1 MISRPFCL
9 EIFHCYVVQTFEI
22 QRGAILSLGWI
33 IGRLLARVRSQT
45 LMDVDTDGADDES
58 ASKDIGVIS
67 DLALSKVVKDAVEK
81 IG

>member
-1 MISRPFCL
+1 
-9 EIFHCYVVQTFEI
+9 
-22 QRGAILSLGWI
+22 
-33 IGRLLARVRSQT
+33 
-45 LMDVDTDGADDES
+45 MDVDTDGADDES